1 VQPKNTNV
9 PDKEQYENWMN
20 YGNSLYAAGNVK
32 EAEEAWSIAEKYRPL
47 TLAPKKPGLED

>member
-1 VQPKNTNV
+1 MENKNKPA
-9 PDKEQYENWMN
+9 PDREQYENWMN

-47 TLAPKKPGLED
+47 TLAPKKPGLGE